1 LSSCHLSLVTRKMG
15 QLLEKLFESVP
26 KIKILRTFLRNP
38 EENFTFSELQKR
50 TQVKSQAL
58 KSELT
63 KLNNIDL
70 IQDKIVTRKEELTV
84 RKKVKIKKYKAKVFY
99 VNPEFRLLTEL
110 RNLIARDSITSHK
123 KIAQEIRSL
132 GNVKLAVISGIFL
145 DSERSRT
152 DLLVV
157 GDNIK
162 RQRFER
168 FLSQVESEI
177 GRTLQYTI
185 MNSKEFEYR
194 RDMYDRFLR
203 DILEY
208 PHQKLINKLEI

>member
-1 LSSCHLSLVTRKMG
+1 MG